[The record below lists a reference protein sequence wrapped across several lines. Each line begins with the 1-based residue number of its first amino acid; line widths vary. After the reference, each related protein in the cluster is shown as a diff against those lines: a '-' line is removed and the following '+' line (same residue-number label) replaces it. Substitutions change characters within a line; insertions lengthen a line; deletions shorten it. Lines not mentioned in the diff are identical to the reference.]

1 MIAVRI
7 LALLLLMTLGW
18 AQAPEYRPGPVARA
32 TSLAPPGWIVV
43 LGAAQYNGHPSPI
56 LKGRLE
62 TAFRLYRQGR
72 APGIIVTGGKKPG
85 DRYSEGEVGCRY
97 LKARGVP
104 QAALR
109 CETES
114 RSTWQ
119 NLSNIKDT
127 VGEQGII
134 VVTDEPHLPRA
145 LYLAWSLGLKAEGYP
160 VRGTFSSNYYWRES
174 MLGILA
180 RFGVVR

>member
-18 AQAPEYRPGPVARA
+18 AQAP
-32 TSLAPPGWIVV
+32 APPGWIVV

-85 DRYSEGEVGCRY
+85 DRFSEGEVGCRY
-97 LKARGVP
+97 LKRRGVP
-104 QAALR
+104 SGALR

-127 VGEQGII
+127 VGEQGIL

-160 VRGTFSSNYYWRES
+160 VKGVFSSSYYWRES
-174 MLGILA
+174 ILGVLA

>member
-18 AQAPEYRPGPVARA
+18 AQAPGPG
-32 TSLAPPGWIVV
+32 LAPPGWIVV

-62 TAFRLYRQGR
+62 SALRLYRQGR
-72 APGIIVTGGKKPG
+72 APGIIVTGGKGPG
-85 DRYSEGEVGCRY
+85 DHYSEGEVGCRY
-97 LKARGVP
+97 LRARGVP

-109 CETES
+109 CESKS

-127 VGEQGII
+127 VGERGII
-134 VVTDEPHLPRA
+134 VVTDQPHLPRA
-145 LYLAWSLGLKAEGYP
+145 LYLAQSLGLKAQGYP
-160 VRGTFSSNYYWRES
+160 VKGAFSASYYWRES
-174 MLGILA
+174 LLGILA
-180 RFGVVR
+180 HFGVVR

>member
-7 LALLLLMTLGW
+7 LPLLLLMTLGW
-18 AQAPEYRPGPVARA
+18 AQAPQYGHDPVSGTA
-32 TSLAPPGWIVV
+32 PGWIVV

-62 TAFRLYRQGR
+62 TALRLYRQHR
-72 APGIIVTGGKKPG
+72 APGIIVTGGKQPG

-97 LKARGVP
+97 LKAQGVP
-104 QAALR
+104 PTALR

-114 RSTWQ
+114 HSTWQ
-119 NLSNIKDT
+119 NLNNIKDT
-127 VGEQGII
+127 VGKQNVI

-145 LYLAWSLGLKAEGYP
+145 LYLAESLGIKAQGYP
-160 VRGTFSSNYYWRES
+160 VHGTFSSSYYWRES
-174 MLGILA
+174 VLGILA
-180 RFGVVR
+180 RFGVVH